1 MFIAGNVLEGIATIL
16 DTVLWLYMWV
26 IIIRALVS
34 WVNPDPWN
42 PIVQFLQ
49 RATDP
54 VLYQIRKRLGMGS
67 MGFDFSPIIAILLIM
82 FLQIA
87 VVGSLKDLAIRM
99 HWGVP
104 RKGIVMKI
112 TPLDIQHKVLDT
124 QWRGYHKTQVDQ
136 FLEEIAE

>member
-1 MFIAGNVLEGIATIL
+1 MSAMFIAGNMLEGIATIL

-67 MGFDFSPIIAILLIM
+67 MGFDFSPIIAILFIM

-99 HWGVP
+99 H
-104 RKGIVMKI
+104 
-112 TPLDIQHKVLDT
+112 
-124 QWRGYHKTQVDQ
+124 
-136 FLEEIAE
+136 

>member
-1 MFIAGNVLEGIATIL
+1 MFIAGNLLNGIATVL
-16 DTVLWLYMWV
+16 HTVLEIYMWV

-34 WVNPDPWN
+34 WVSPDPYN

-49 RATDP
+49 RVTDP

-99 HWGVP
+99 H
-104 RKGIVMKI
+104 
-112 TPLDIQHKVLDT
+112 
-124 QWRGYHKTQVDQ
+124 
-136 FLEEIAE
+136 

>member
-1 MFIAGNVLEGIATIL
+1 MFIAGNILEGIATIL

-54 VLYQIRKRLGMGS
+54 VLYQIRKRLGMGN

-87 VVGSLKDLAIRM
+87 VVGSLKDLAIRL
-99 HWGVP
+99 H
-104 RKGIVMKI
+104 
-112 TPLDIQHKVLDT
+112 
-124 QWRGYHKTQVDQ
+124 
-136 FLEEIAE
+136 

>member
-1 MFIAGNVLEGIATIL
+1 MFIAGNMLEGIATIL
-16 DTVLWLYMWV
+16 DTVLWLYMWI

-99 HWGVP
+99 H
-104 RKGIVMKI
+104 
-112 TPLDIQHKVLDT
+112 
-124 QWRGYHKTQVDQ
+124 
-136 FLEEIAE
+136 